1 MKKEKSKV
9 SVSLLLIFVSI
20 VLVINL
26 IFNGF
31 EKSCLNEVNQ
41 LVLEKEHKLFELN
54 IGMNTWLFL
63 HSILSTQGLLKIEPQ
78 GNNFIMRPDQ
88 DFVNVT
94 QDQFRAVNDIFG
106 VISNLSNRIN
116 EKQKECNRYNLWA
129 SVFLYLG
136 LIFNTIS
143 LIFSILIVRLYKT

>member
-9 SVSLLLIFVSI
+9 ILSLLLIFVSI
-20 VLVINL
+20 ALVINL
-26 IFNGF
+26 IIGGF
-31 EKSCLNEVNQ
+31 EKSCLNELNQ
-41 LVLEKEHKLFELN
+41 LVLEKESKLFELN

-63 HSILSTQGLLKIEPQ
+63 HQILSTQGLLKIEPQ

-88 DFVNVT
+88 NFVNVT
-94 QDQFRAVNDIFG
+94 QDQFRAVSDTSG

-116 EKQKECNRYNLWA
+116 EKQKECGSYNLLA

-136 LIFNTIS
+136 LIVNIIS
-143 LIFSILIVRLYKT
+143 IIFSILILGLYKT